1 MDTVT
6 LSLEEYNKLRDL
18 NKSLTEEN
26 EVLKEGVTE
35 KLKEICEKRLDK
47 MQKIINDLDDENME
61 ILKEKRRFYLEKLDA
76 EIEVSRLKHRNLWQR
91 ILNK

>member
-26 EVLKEGVTE
+26 KVLKEGVTE

>member
-6 LSLEEYNKLRDL
+6 LSLEEYNKLRDS
-18 NKSLTEEN
+18 NKSLAEEN

-35 KLKEICEKRLDK
+35 KLKEICEKKLDK